1 MTANKNLTLRVDA
14 TLLKQAK
21 KIAKDN
27 RITVS
32 AVVRMAM
39 KNGLPIVAAN
49 LQPRVLD
56 LAR

>member
-1 MTANKNLTLRVDA
+1 VTANKNLTLRVDA